1 MHIAVGHNVVGYY
14 AYRDTIELHLNCCL
28 DTYTRQQQQQQQQQL
43 TYKLLCLHNVMMSR
57 RVRKHTKL
65 IK

>member
-14 AYRDTIELHLNCCL
+14 AYRDTIELPLNCCL
-28 DTYTRQQQQQQQQQL
+28 DTYTRQQQQQQQP

-57 RVRKHTKL
+57 RVRKHYKTN
-65 IK
+65 